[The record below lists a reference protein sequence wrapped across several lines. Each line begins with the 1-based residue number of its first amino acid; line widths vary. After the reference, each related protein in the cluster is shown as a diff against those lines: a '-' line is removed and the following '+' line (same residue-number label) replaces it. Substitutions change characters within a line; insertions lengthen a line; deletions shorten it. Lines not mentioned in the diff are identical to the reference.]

1 MSTSKGAKWPWTTT
15 PVGGSFKAPAS
26 KRNSLAVNAAYRYR
40 SHGERWQVRQDQSG
54 LGGLAK
60 TCTVTRIA

>member
-1 MSTSKGAKWPWTTT
+1 MSTSKGMKYPWDTT

-26 KRNSLAVNAAYRYR
+26 KRGSLATNAAYRYR
-40 SHGERWQVRQDQSG
+40 AYGERWRVRQDTRG
-54 LGGLAK
+54 PYLLAQ